1 MRLFRIQQRI
11 RQLQED
17 APSRTGVAS
26 PGTGGSGEDEAGL
39 PEGNEE
45 GQVREAFSVSRVS
58 EMTAG
63 LPSPRSGNDEA
74 PAVLEPE
81 EVADGGDG
89 DGDGATAPSAPSS
102 HASSS
107 TALKYAPPLLPSAHM
122 STHSALALPVPKR
135 SMF

>member
-45 GQVREAFSVSRVS
+45 GRVS